1 MKISKQVKH
10 EVRQS
15 PAQQLVIDDRVTVIP
30 GQPYSVFVCPTCGR
44 ILFQLQEE
52 IPATQL
58 ADYISTLMPNFRNIS
73 FCPSCGEKLD
83 YDICSVIDGIIL
95 EDRSYESMD
104 N

>member
-10 EVRQS
+10 EVKQS
-15 PAQQLVIDDRVTVIP
+15 PDQQMIINGQVAVVS
-30 GQPYSVFVCPTCGR
+30 GQPYSTFVCPTCGR
-44 ILFQLQEE
+44 ILFQLQYE

-58 ADYISTLMPNFRNIS
+58 AEAVSSLMPDFRNIS

-83 YDICSVIDGIIL
+83 YDICSVIDGIVL
-95 EDRSYESMD
+95 EDKSYESMD